1 MNSEEVFEF
10 KKEYRNKIPHYS
22 QKVKKRKAKIGIKT
36 TNVYQAKNYK
46 PL

>member
-1 MNSEEVFEF
+1 MNL
-10 KKEYRNKIPHYS
+10 KRNIDIRSIPHYS